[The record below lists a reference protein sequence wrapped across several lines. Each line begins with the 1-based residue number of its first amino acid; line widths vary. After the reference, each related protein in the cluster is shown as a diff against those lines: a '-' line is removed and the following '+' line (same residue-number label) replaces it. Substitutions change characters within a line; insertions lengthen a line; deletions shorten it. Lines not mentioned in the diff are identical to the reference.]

1 MSEELRQAAHE
12 IRTAMTPIIQ
22 GHMDRDT
29 PEEWRRWYLR
39 RISPFGHQAG
49 LMEAYTFAARE
60 TTIPEAIKDAYHAAQ
75 EALQKL
81 DDAIAAEVGP
91 W

>member
-12 IRTAMTPIIQ
+12 IRTAMTPVIQ

-39 RISPFGHQAG
+39 RISPFGVQA
-49 LMEAYTFAARE
+49 LLLEAYTFAGRE
-60 TTIPEAIKDAYHAAQ
+60 TAIPQAIKEAYHEAQ
-75 EALQKL
+75 EALQRL
-81 DDAIAAEVGP
+81 EDAVILEVGR
-91 W
+91 